1 MHYPDGMG
9 TAPAKERIEL
19 TIDGMTCAACAARV
33 QKTLNRVD
41 GVEATVN
48 YATERAEVLI
58 PAGVSTDELIARVES
73 AGYGAHVPVVDD
85 DTDDRSL
92 RLLRLRLLV
101 CAALAIPVIVL
112 AMVPAAQFDGWQWV
126 SLVLATPV
134 ATWGAWP
141 FHKSAW
147 KNLRHMAFTMDTLVS
162 IGVLAAFI
170 WSVVAL
176 IWGHAGMI
184 GMKHDFVLRVRRTDG
199 LDAIYLEAAAGVTT
213 FLLLGRY
220 LEARSKRRA
229 GASLRALLQMGARD
243 VAVLRPDGEE
253 RIPID
258 QLVVGDRFVVR
269 PGERIATDGVV
280 EDGRSAVDAS
290 MLTGEAVPIEVAPGS
305 DVVGA
310 TVNASGRLVV
320 RATRVGEDTQL
331 AWMGRLVTQAQT
343 GKSASQRLADRI
355 SSVFVPVVLGIA
367 LVTLLVWL
375 ALGEGTAAAFTAAV
389 AVVIVACPCALGL
402 ATPTALLV
410 GTGRGAQLGILV
422 RGPEALEA
430 TRSVDTVVLDK
441 TGTVTTGNFQVIG
454 IDVAAGT
461 DSAQALRA
469 AAALEDRSQHP
480 LATAIVTAA
489 NRPLPDVLEFASVDG
504 LGVTGTVR
512 LGEAVHQIVVGR
524 PAFVHAQGLA
534 MPTSLSTS
542 DRQDGST
549 TVAVGWDGQV
559 RAFIRL
565 RDTVKPDARAAID
578 AMRATGLRPVLLT
591 GDQPAAAQA
600 VADELGIEN
609 VVAGVL
615 PDGKVAQVR
624 ALQQQGRVVAMVGDG
639 VNDAAALT
647 QADLGIALGS
657 GTDVAMEASDLTLVR
672 PDLHA
677 VVDAIDLSRRT
688 LRTIHG
694 NLFWA
699 FAYNVAAIPLA
710 ALGLL
715 NPMIAGAA
723 MAFSSVF
730 VVLNSLRLRGFTPRR
745 HAT

>member
-1 MHYPDGMG
+1 MDYAQGMAA
-9 TAPAKERIEL
+9 TPTKERIEL

-48 YATERAEVLI
+48 YATERAEVLV
-58 PAGVSTDELIARVES
+58 PEGVTTDELIARVES
-73 AGYGAHVPVVDD
+73 AGYGAHVPAVDD
-85 DTDDRSL
+85 DTDDSAL
-92 RLLRLRLLV
+92 ALLRLRLIV
-101 CAALAIPVIVL
+101 CVVLSIPVIV
-112 AMVPAAQFDGWQWV
+112 MGMIPAAQFDGWQWV
-126 SLVLATPV
+126 SLALATPV

-141 FHKSAW
+141 FHRSAW

-176 IWGHAGMI
+176 VWGHAGMI
-184 GMKHDFVLRVRRTDG
+184 GMTHEFTFRVRRSDS

-253 RIPID
+253 RIPIE
-258 QLVVGDRFVVR
+258 QLLVGDRFVVR

-290 MLTGEAVPIEVAPGS
+290 MLTGEAVPVEAAPGS

-355 SSVFVPVVLGIA
+355 SSVFVPIVLAIA
-367 LVTLLVWL
+367 VLTLLVWL
-375 ALGEGTAAAFTAAV
+375 ALGEGPAAAFTAAV

-441 TGTVTTGNFQVIG
+441 TGTVTTGHFQVVG
-454 IDVAAGT
+454 VDTATGT
-461 DSAQALRA
+461 ERAEALRA

-480 LATAIVTAA
+480 LAKAIVSAA
-489 NRPLPDVLEFASVDG
+489 DGPLPDVDEFTSVDG
-504 LGVTGTVR
+504 LGVIGTVR
-512 LGEAVHQIVVGR
+512 FGEAVHQVAVGR
-524 PAFVHAQGLA
+524 PAFVQERGLV
-534 MPTSLSTS
+534 MPSSLAAPD
-542 DRQDGST
+542 DRDGST
-549 TVAVGWDGQV
+549 AVAVGWDGEV

-565 RDTVKPDARAAID
+565 RDTVKADAPSAVA
-578 AMRATGLRPVLLT
+578 AMRDAGLRPVLLT

-600 VADELGIEN
+600 VADELGIED

-615 PDGKVAQVR
+615 PDGKVEQVR

-723 MAFSSVF
+723 MAFSSVL
-730 VVLNSLRLRGFTPRR
+730 VVLNSLRLRGFTPRD
-745 HAT
+745 HTA

>member
-1 MHYPDGMG
+1 MDYAQGMAA
-9 TAPAKERIEL
+9 TPTKERIEL

-48 YATERAEVLI
+48 YATERAEVLV
-58 PAGVSTDELIARVES
+58 PEGVTTDELIARVES
-73 AGYGAHVPVVDD
+73 AGYGAHVPAVDD
-85 DTDDRSL
+85 DTDDSAL
-92 RLLRLRLLV
+92 ALLRLRLIV
-101 CAALAIPVIVL
+101 CVVLSIPVIV
-112 AMVPAAQFDGWQWV
+112 MGMIPAAQFDGWQWV
-126 SLVLATPV
+126 SLALATPV

-141 FHKSAW
+141 FHRSAW

-176 IWGHAGMI
+176 VWGHAGMI
-184 GMKHDFVLRVRRTDG
+184 GMTHEFTFRVRRSDS

-253 RIPID
+253 RIPIE
-258 QLVVGDRFVVR
+258 QLLVGDRFVVR

-290 MLTGEAVPIEVAPGS
+290 MLTGEAVPVEAAPGS

-355 SSVFVPVVLGIA
+355 SSVFVPIVLAIA
-367 LVTLLVWL
+367 VLTLLVWL
-375 ALGEGTAAAFTAAV
+375 ALGEGPAAAFTAAV

-430 TRSVDTVVLDK
+430 TRSVDTLVLDK
-441 TGTVTTGNFQVIG
+441 TGTVTTGHFQVVG
-454 IDVAAGT
+454 VDTATGT
-461 DSAQALRA
+461 ERAEALRA

-480 LATAIVTAA
+480 LAKAIVSAA
-489 NRPLPDVLEFASVDG
+489 DGPLPDVDEFTSVDG
-504 LGVTGTVR
+504 LGVIGTVR
-512 LGEAVHQIVVGR
+512 FGEAVHQVAVGR
-524 PAFVHAQGLA
+524 PAFVQERGLV
-534 MPTSLSTS
+534 MPSSLAAPD
-542 DRQDGST
+542 DRDGST
-549 TVAVGWDGQV
+549 AVAVGWDGEV

-565 RDTVKPDARAAID
+565 RDTVKADAPSAVA
-578 AMRATGLRPVLLT
+578 AMRDAGLRPVLLT

-600 VADELGIEN
+600 VADELGIED

-615 PDGKVAQVR
+615 PDGKVEQVR

-699 FAYNVAAIPLA
+699 FGYNVAAIPLA

-730 VVLNSLRLRGFTPRR
+730 VVLNSLRLRGFTPRD
-745 HAT
+745 HTA

>member
-1 MHYPDGMG
+1 
-9 TAPAKERIEL
+9 
-19 TIDGMTCAACAARV
+19 
-33 QKTLNRVD
+33 
-41 GVEATVN
+41 
-48 YATERAEVLI
+48 
-58 PAGVSTDELIARVES
+58 
-73 AGYGAHVPVVDD
+73 
-85 DTDDRSL
+85 
-92 RLLRLRLLV
+92 
-101 CAALAIPVIVL
+101 
-112 AMVPAAQFDGWQWV
+112 
-126 SLVLATPV
+126 
-134 ATWGAWP
+134 
-141 FHKSAW
+141 
-147 KNLRHMAFTMDTLVS
+147 MDS
-162 IGVLAAFI
+162 
-170 WSVVAL
+170 
-176 IWGHAGMI
+176 
-184 GMKHDFVLRVRRTDG
+184 
-199 LDAIYLEAAAGVTT
+199 IYLEAAAGVTT

-253 RIPID
+253 RIPIE
-258 QLVVGDRFVVR
+258 QLMVGDRFVVR

-290 MLTGEAVPIEVAPGS
+290 MLTGESVPIEVAPGS

-310 TVNASGRLVV
+310 TVNTSGRLIV

-355 SSVFVPVVLGIA
+355 SAVFVPVVLVIA
-367 LVTLLVWL
+367 FVTLLVWL
-375 ALGEGTAAAFTAAV
+375 ALGEGAAAAFTAAV

-441 TGTVTTGNFQVIG
+441 TGTVTTGHFQVVG
-454 IDVAAGT
+454 VDTVAGT
-461 DSAQALRA
+461 EPAEALRA

-480 LATAIVTAA
+480 LAKAIVSAA
-489 NRPLPDVLEFASVDG
+489 DGPLPDVDEFTSVDG
-504 LGVTGTVR
+504 LGVIGSVR
-512 LGEAVHQIVVGR
+512 FADAVHQVAVGR
-524 PAFVHAQGLA
+524 PGFVQERGLVMA
-534 MPTSLSTS
+534 PSFAAPD
-542 DRQDGST
+542 DRDGST
-549 TVAVGWDGQV
+549 AVAVGWDGQV

-565 RDTVKPDARAAID
+565 RDTVKADAPSAVA
-578 AMRATGLRPVLLT
+578 AMRDAGLRPVLLT
-591 GDQPAAAQA
+591 GDQPAAAHA
-600 VADELGIEN
+600 VAAELGIED

-624 ALQQQGRVVAMVGDG
+624 ALQDQGRVVAMVGDG

-699 FAYNVAAIPLA
+699 FGYNVAAIPLA

-730 VVLNSLRLRGFTPRR
+730 VVLNSLRLRGFTPRN
-745 HAT
+745 HAA